1 MSFNIFGPAKKDD
14 IRVSY
19 IDPDRGLIKNASI
32 YDANVYASLNPGSV
46 FILETRDRVRY
57 LTINEV
63 NNLTPDDITPDQ
75 NASGTCDGIRGL
87 VCGETITYPSGGT
100 LLACGGKSVTLDGR
114 GGTPITCG
122 GTGGTKVTAGGVPLT
137 SGKNEVKCGA
147 KGGSLV
153 TIGGNGG
160 EQIYVGAEPLEIN
173 GQPVLCGADGGI
185 VLKTD
190 AVGGFEAKTGGTNDC
205 VGGIYISGGGGVGAA
220 ANPIFGSDG
229 SLLAC
234 DLVRGGFGYRFPP
247 KATIYDTCRR
257 GSGAVLKLSIGE
269 VAPTFQ
275 YFDQEEDFEVYD
287 LTPPGGELSGYG
299 DRFGPNG
306 ENLGEWDPNLYATF
320 AQDPIGIEIQK
331 YQEFLAQGINP
342 FWDTRKEKPLSVTF
356 RGNSSR
362 VVHQVS
368 HAAWSDSPAGGDG
381 PPTSQEIISWY
392 RARWNRTASEK
403 EISDWIG
410 TGLSGK
416 QIRQQILTHSAK
428 VAGYLPNSPE
438 GIFGDSFM
446 NRYAVSPVPASNV
459 PGSDYAGRVC
469 TFEWEENFP
478 YLGEY
483 VFRGMADNIAK
494 LYLDNELIMEP
505 SNFKG
510 GPLPKDTVKK
520 TIQEGVH
527 RIKVDLFN
535 APIRSQSQSSRR
547 IFNTVDYLNKADR
560 KLWRTNVYG
569 RGGFLNEYGICPFNT
584 TKPLEGNPY
593 SGTHVIRWE
602 HVDFPADGNYSI
614 DIEVDDNVKLFIGN
628 SAGAGAAGI
637 GNGLT
642 SVEQGG
648 DEVIIEKNGFI
659 EGTNKGT
666 GKSTYT
672 KFFKKGSYRIRA
684 ELYQKPG
691 GNFAF
696 GGEGE
701 TSNISARF
709 VRRGS
714 ELYMVVDGSGSA
726 TIEFSLKMDD
736 NPRVAGDSLSKVK
749 VGKGSNESVTLSR
762 TRSGSGYKEKET
774 ITGSATFEAGREY
787 LVQVFGA
794 SSGVGEP
801 RVKNN
806 SIQFLDTGGSD
817 TNGELFIKKI
827 KNQQQGSVK
836 GINPMALA
844 INIALAEAEQ
854 TEVSAQSWN
863 ENPMG
868 AAFTID
874 APLPPI
880 PQEPVLQAEGRC
892 PNNPI
897 WSTRFSNGQEKW
909 WPVKFNDAWSEFMNR
924 FAISPIPPLNSPNSD
939 GGGGIT
945 YRNTWTVDIP
955 YDGFYGIKGAGDNA
969 GRILIDNTEVY
980 TLKGFNNTSPE
991 IEKVRLTAGSHTVS
1005 VEVENFP
1012 QRKYKTIQKQVFS
1025 TQNWGGAPK
1034 PPQTVETTTTS
1045 EVEEWVAVDD
1055 VFIPP
1060 TVSGGRGGD
1069 GSITIPSDASFHKYS
1084 EGTYYKG
1091 KQIRSGG
1098 DWNDTDPYTNYIE
1111 WDSNTRLTLGSYHA
1125 SAGERFGIKVWQKQ
1139 STTVSSTVST
1149 QVPSSGTASFSKGE
1163 VSYSGPE
1170 IFKYNHPEWSDFMNT
1185 NNVSP
1190 YLPPL
1195 GQENPNI
1202 LGTKTFTWSNVDFF
1216 ENGRYI
1222 LELQGDN
1229 VATVYIN
1236 GKVVATSRAFRGNP
1250 TPTYVE
1256 VSKGKYEVKVELEN
1270 VPTDKNIFND
1280 NPTGFALK
1288 ILKNVQILTE
1298 TAPWTTNPVGVSA
1311 IMIPPPC
1318 PKEIKG
1324 KGVVTSCEILDP
1336 GNSYPQPAGTGYP
1349 VTLVLEAVTPDA
1361 KGINYSPEDRVL
1373 VNGTPLVPVLGPFGT
1388 VESVIVPDNLY
1399 GFTEYPN
1406 ITMPSRT
1413 GVGFRGRPMF
1423 TPVIVPEDV
1432 LPEQDILQVTD
1443 LVGLKQT
1450 GYVNGKPYYGSVFSK
1465 DGQLYAGVY
1474 ETVGKLIPVYATLQ
1488 ESIDGE
1494 VTTRPSAIIRQGTD
1508 VTSND
1513 PRLNIPGTP
1522 DNLI

>member
-1 MSFNIFGPAKKDD
+1 MSFNIFGPATKND

-63 NNLTPDDITPDQ
+63 NNLTPDDITPDK
-75 NASGTCDGIRGL
+75 NASGTCDGIKGL

-100 LLACGGKSVTLDGR
+100 LIACGGKSVTLDGR
-114 GGTPITCG
+114 GGLPITCG
-122 GTGGTKVTAGGVPLT
+122 GTGGTKVTAGGVPLMA
-137 SGKNEVKCGA
+137 GKNEVKCGA
-147 KGGSLV
+147 KGGSIV
-153 TIGGNGG
+153 TVGGNGG
-160 EQIYVGAEPLEIN
+160 DQVYVGGEPLEID

-190 AVGGFEAKTGGTNDC
+190 SVGGFEAKTGGTNDC

-269 VAPTFQ
+269 VAPTVQ

-299 DRFGPNG
+299 SRFGPNG
-306 ENLGEWDPNLYATF
+306 ENLGEWDPNLFATF

-331 YQEFLAQGINP
+331 YQDFLAQGINP
-342 FWDTRKEKPLSVTF
+342 FWHTRKEKPLSVTF
-356 RGNSSR
+356 GDKTSNVIHNVTDAGFRKRREDAGATDDRG
-362 VVHQVS
+362 
-368 HAAWSDSPAGGDG
+368 WSD
-381 PPTSQEIISWY
+381 W
-392 RARWNRTASEK
+392 
-403 EISDWIG
+403 
-410 TGLSGK
+410 
-416 QIRQQILTHSAK
+416 
-428 VAGYLPNSPE
+428 
-438 GIFGDSFM
+438 M
-446 NRYAVSPVPASNV
+446 NQYAVAPVPESNV
-459 PGSDYAGRVC
+459 RGSDYAGRVA
-469 TFEWEENFP
+469 TMEWEENFP
-478 YLGEY
+478 YTGEY
-483 VFRGMADNIAK
+483 VFRGMADNVAK
-494 LYLDNELIMEP
+494 LYLDNELLI
-505 SNFKG
+505 STSLFG
-510 GPLPKDTVKK
+510 GLNARNIQPKDTLKK
-520 TIQEGVH
+520 TIKEGVH
-527 RIKVDLFN
+527 RIKIDLFN
-535 APIRSQSQSSRR
+535 APAESSQQSSKK

-569 RGGFLNEYGICPFNT
+569 RGGFLNEYGVCPFNT

-602 HVDFPADGNYSI
+602 HVNFPSDGNYNI
-614 DIEVDDNVKLFIGN
+614 EVEVDDNVTLYIGN
-628 SAGAGAAGI
+628 REGSGAAEI
-637 GNGLT
+637 GNGLI

-648 DEVIIEKNGFI
+648 DEVIIEKNGFV

-672 KFFKKGSYRIRA
+672 KFFKKGQYRIRA

-696 GGEGE
+696 GAEGE
-701 TSNISARF
+701 ASNVSARF

-714 ELYMVVDGSGSA
+714 ELYMVVDGSGTA

-736 NPRVAGDSLSKVK
+736 NPRVAGDSLGRVK
-749 VGKGSNESVTLSR
+749 IGKGSNESVTLSR
-762 TRSGSGYKEKET
+762 TRSGNGYKEKET
-774 ITGSATFEAGREY
+774 ITGSATFEAGKEY

-794 SSGVGEP
+794 SSGVGDP

-827 KNQQQGSVK
+827 KNQQKGSVK

-844 INIALAEAEQ
+844 INIALAESEQ
-854 TEVSAQSWN
+854 NRVSARSFN

-868 AAFTID
+868 AALTID

-880 PQEPVLQAEGRC
+880 PQEPTLQSEGRC

-897 WSTRFSNGQEKW
+897 WTTRFPAATEKW
-909 WPVKFNDAWSEFMNR
+909 WPVTHIYEDGTQSWSKFMNR
-924 FAISPIPPLNSPNSD
+924 FAISPIPPLATPNTD
-939 GGGGIT
+939 GGGII
-945 YRNTWTVDIP
+945 YSNTWNFEAP
-955 YDGFYGIKGAGDNA
+955 YRGFYALKGAVDNG
-969 GRILIDNTEVY
+969 GRILVDGNVILQGGYFTGAKFSGDVTS
-980 TLKGFNNTSPE
+980 LSGFRTTSPPLKKFFLE
-991 IEKVRLTAGSHTVS
+991 EGSHTIT
-1005 VEVENFP
+1005 VEVENKDTAK
-1012 QRKYKTIQKQVFS
+1012 RNKIDKKVFS
-1025 TQNWGGAPK
+1025 TQDWIAT
-1034 PPQTVETTTTS
+1034 PPQPVVTETTTETQT
-1045 EVEEWVAVDD
+1045 EEWVRVDD
-1055 VFIPP
+1055 AFVPP
-1060 TVSGGRGGD
+1060 TSGTGRSSGTV
-1069 GSITIPSDASFHKYS
+1069 TIPDDASFHKYS

-1111 WDSNTRLTLGSYHA
+1111 WDSNTRLTLGSYHPE
-1125 SAGERFGIKVWQKQ
+1125 SSQRFGIAVWQKETTTNQ
-1139 STTVSSTVST
+1139 TTTTQITNPTVSSTNIT
-1149 QVPSSGTASFSKGE
+1149 KNGIT
-1163 VSYSGPE
+1163 YSGPE
-1170 IFKYNHPEWSDFMNT
+1170 LFQINSPTTAANWSSFMQKNSI
-1185 NNVSP
+1185 SP
-1190 YLPPL
+1190 FVPPID
-1195 GQENPNI
+1195 EDNPAI
-1202 LGTKTFTWSNVDFF
+1202 ASASFTFTWSNVNFF
-1216 ENGRYI
+1216 ENGRYKVLFQADNI
-1222 LELQGDN
+1222 GEL
-1229 VATVYIN
+1229 YID
-1236 GKVVATSRAFRGNP
+1236 GQLIKESRSFRGDP
-1250 TPTYVE
+1250 Q
-1256 VSKGKYEVKVELEN
+1256 VSYAEISAGNREVKVVCTNGAQSTN
-1270 VPTDKNIFND
+1270 VLNGN
-1280 NPTGFALK
+1280 NPIGFALK
-1288 ILKNVQILTE
+1288 IAKEVTVFGDSFS
-1298 TAPWTTNPVGVSA
+1298 WKTNPVGISA

-1324 KGVVTSCEILDP
+1324 KGVVVDCEILDP

-1349 VTLVLEAVTPDA
+1349 VTLVLDAIVPDA

-1432 LPEQDILQVTD
+1432 LPDQDILQVTD

-1494 VTTRPSAIIRQGTD
+1494 VTTRPSAILRQGTD
-1508 VTSND
+1508 VTNND
-1513 PRLNIPGTP
+1513 PRLNLPGTP
-1522 DNLI
+1522 NNLI